1 MSTNLRVKMP
11 SIKDSFEGTP
21 LCINKHIGEV
31 VCENINFKF
40 LLTKTDY
47 TELFGKN
54 SDSLDYLKPLLKSII
69 CDNKDLATEL
79 DDDIDTF
86 EDYSDELIFKI
97 LNLSS
102 KEVHKKI
109 LLSISDYYKDSIS
122 LKSESSKLLFEQ
134 YSSLVICD
142 ICYQVLVYM
151 SENIC
156 KQYKSVKEFIDTF
169 GTKCED
175 NVIDVFKRYNGTND
189 LSFMLAE
196 VLLNEYSTAEF
207 GLKIIEEFERY
218 NKVGN
223 N

>member
-1 MSTNLRVKMP
+1 MSAKLRVKLP
-11 SIKDSFEGTP
+11 NIKDSFEGTP
-21 LCINKHIGEV
+21 LCINKHICEV
-31 VCENINFKF
+31 ICENMNFKF
-40 LLTKTDY
+40 LLTKADY

-54 SDSLDYLKPLLKSII
+54 SDSLDYLNPLLKSII
-69 CDNKDLATEL
+69 CDSKNLETKL

-97 LNLSS
+97 LNLGT

-122 LKSESSKLLFEQ
+122 FSSESSKLLFKQ

-151 SENIC
+151 SESIC
-156 KQYKSVKEFIDTF
+156 KQYKSAKEFMDMF
-169 GTKCED
+169 GTKCES
-175 NVIDVFKRYNGTND
+175 NVIDVFKRYDDTDD

-196 VLLNEYSTAEF
+196 VLLNEYGTAEF
-207 GLKIIEEFERY
+207 GLKIIGEFERY
-218 NKVGN
+218 N
-223 N
+223 